1 MSVQMPQ
8 HHTPPHEAV
17 AGTAGVASSAYPLAT
32 EAALDILRQGGSAVD
47 AAIAAGAVL
56 TVIMPTAGALGGDV
70 FFLVSDADGDVR
82 AVNGS
87 GAAPLAATR
96 DLYADMGAIPKA
108 GWRASTVPG
117 MVDGW
122 RVAHDRWGKLPW
134 NRLFEAAINY
144 ANDGFVVS
152 PSLSFR
158 FSMGAE
164 TFREFPETSRIF
176 LAEGRPPE
184 AGEILKQPDLANT
197 FLAIRDD
204 GPDVFYEGSIARAIV
219 EASSR
224 RDGLFSFDD
233 FARHASAEPEPI
245 QVAYRD
251 TTVYGQPPVSQG
263 VILLMALGTLGEFDL
278 TNSGPGTADT
288 VHLQVE
294 AIKQGFAD
302 RVTYLGDPEFVDVP
316 IGKMLSDAESRRR
329 AAAIELSRRSNVLL
343 EPAHADTTSLVT
355 ADGHGN
361 IVAYIHS
368 LYAGSGVV
376 VPGTGIMMNNR
387 ALGFSLD
394 PDSPNVIAPGKRP
407 VHTLNQ
413 ALVRKGD
420 DVYAIGTP
428 GANLQVQHNLQVIC
442 NLVDFDLKLQAAV
455 DAPRWSM
462 GDQMRIGDDQLMIED
477 RFGADVIENLGERG
491 HNMVTAPAWQVGGG
505 IQVARINRRTGVLW
519 AARDPRRAT
528 NLASAI

>member
-17 AGTAGVASSAYPLAT
+17 AGTRGVASSAYPLAT
-32 EAALDILRQGGSAVD
+32 EAALEILRKGGSAVD

-56 TVIMPTAGALGGDV
+56 TVVMPTAGALGGDV
-70 FFLVSDADGDVR
+70 FFLVSGASGEVR

-87 GAAPLAATR
+87 GAAPLAATHE
-96 DLYADMGAIPKA
+96 LYAGMGSIPDA

-122 RVAHDRWGKLPW
+122 RAAHDRWGKLPW
-134 NRLFEAAINY
+134 RDLFEAAIHY
-144 ANDGFVVS
+144 AAEGFVVT
-152 PSLSFR
+152 PSLHQR
-158 FSMGAE
+158 FAMGADK
-164 TFREFPETSRIF
+164 FRQFPETARIF
-176 LAEGRPPE
+176 LAEGHPPE

-197 FLAIRDD
+197 FLTIAEE
-204 GPDVFYEGSIARAIV
+204 GPDAFYEGPIARAIV
-219 EASSR
+219 EASAR
-224 RDGLFSFDD
+224 RDGLFSYED
-233 FARHASAEPEPI
+233 FARHTTPEPEPI
-245 QVAYRD
+245 SVQYRD

-263 VILLMALGTLGEFDL
+263 IILLMALGALNEFDL
-278 TNSGPGTADT
+278 AAHGPGTADT

-302 RVTYLGDPEFVDVP
+302 RVANLGDPDHVDVP
-316 IGKMLSDAESRRR
+316 IAHMLSAEESRRR
-329 AAAIELSRRSNVLL
+329 ARGIDPARRSNILF

-355 ADGHGN
+355 ADAEGN
-361 IVAYIHS
+361 LVSYIHS

-387 ALGFSLD
+387 LCGFSLD
-394 PDSPNVIAPGKRP
+394 PASPNVLAGGKRP

-413 ALVRKGD
+413 VLVQRGD
-420 DVYAIGTP
+420 DVFAVCTP
-428 GANLQVQHNLQVIC
+428 GANLQVQHNLQVISQ
-442 NLVDFDLKLQAAV
+442 LVDFGADMQAAV

-462 GDQMRIGDDQLMIED
+462 GDQMVIGDDQLMVED
-477 RFGADVIENLGERG
+477 RFGADVIDDLARRG
-491 HNMVTAPAWQVGGG
+491 HNTVTAPAWQVGGG
-505 IQVARINRRTGVLW
+505 IQVARINRRSGALY

>member
-17 AGTAGVASSAYPLAT
+17 AGTGGVASSAYPLAT
-32 EAALDILRQGGSAVD
+32 EAAIEILRQGGSAVD

-56 TVIMPTAGALGGDV
+56 TVVMPTAGALGGDV
-70 FFLVSDADGDVR
+70 FFLVSDSDGDVR

-87 GAAPLAATR
+87 GAAPMAATR
-96 DLYADMGAIPKA
+96 EIYAEMGAIPEA

-122 RVAHDRWGKLPW
+122 RAAHDRWGKLPW
-134 NRLFEAAINY
+134 DRLFEAAIHY
-144 ANDGFVVS
+144 ASDGFVVS
-152 PSLSFR
+152 PSLEFR
-158 FSMGAE
+158 FAMGAD
-164 TFREFPETSRIF
+164 TFREFPETSSIF
-176 LAEGRPPE
+176 LADGRPPQ
-184 AGEILKQPDLANT
+184 AGTILQQLDLANT

-204 GPDVFYEGSIARAIV
+204 GPDVFYEGQIARAIV
-219 EASSR
+219 EAFSR
-224 RDGLFSFDD
+224 QDGLFAYED
-233 FARHASAEPEPI
+233 FARHTTVEPDPI
-245 QVAYRD
+245 QVSYRD

-263 VILLMALGTLGEFDL
+263 VILLMALGTLNEFDL
-278 TNSGPGTADT
+278 AATGPGTADT

-302 RVTYLGDPEFVDVP
+302 RVTYLGDPDFVDVP
-316 IGKMLSDAESRRR
+316 IEQMLSLAESKRRS
-329 AAAIELSRRSNVLL
+329 AAIDMARRSDVLL

-355 ADGHGN
+355 ADADGN

-394 PDSPNVIAPGKRP
+394 PASPNVIAPGKRP

-420 DVYAIGTP
+420 DVYAICTP

-442 NLVDFDLKLQAAV
+442 NLIDFDLKLQAAV

-462 GDQMRIGDDQLMIED
+462 GDQMRIGDGQLMIED
-477 RFGADVIENLGERG
+477 RFGADVIDDLSRRG

-505 IQVARINRRTGVLW
+505 IQAARINRRNGILW

>member
-1 MSVQMPQ
+1 MSLQMPQ

-17 AGTAGVASSAYPLAT
+17 AGTRGVASSAYPLAT
-32 EAALDILRQGGSAVD
+32 EAALDILRRGGSAVD

-56 TVIMPTAGALGGDV
+56 TVVMPTAGALGGDV

-87 GAAPLAATR
+87 GAAPQAATR
-96 DLYADMGAIPKA
+96 ELYAEMGEIPDA

-122 RVAHDRWGKLPW
+122 QAAHRRWGKLPW
-134 NRLFEAAINY
+134 NELFEAAIHY
-144 ANDGFVVS
+144 SNDGFVVS
-152 PSLSFR
+152 PSLQMR
-158 FSMGAE
+158 FTMGAE
-164 TFREFPETSRIF
+164 KFRQFPETARIF

-204 GPDVFYEGSIARAIV
+204 GPDVFYEGEIARAIV
-219 EASSR
+219 QASSR
-224 RDGLFSFDD
+224 QDGLFALDD
-233 FARHASAEPEPI
+233 FARHATVEPEPI
-245 QVAYRD
+245 QVSYRD

-263 VILLMALGTLGEFDL
+263 IILLMALGTLNEMDL
-278 TNSGPGTADT
+278 AATGPGTAET

-302 RVTYLGDPEFVDVP
+302 RVSYLGDPEFVDVP
-316 IGKMLSDAESRRR
+316 RGAMLSVAESRRR
-329 AAAIELSRRSNVLL
+329 ASAIDPARRSNVLL

-355 ADGHGN
+355 ADGDGN

-376 VPGTGIMMNNR
+376 VPGTGIMLNNR

-394 PDSPNVIAPGKRP
+394 PSSPNVLAPGKRP

-413 ALVRKGD
+413 ALVKRGD
-420 DVYAIGTP
+420 DVYAICTP

-442 NLVDFDLKLQAAV
+442 NLIDFGMMLQGAV

-477 RFGADVIENLGERG
+477 RYGADVIDDLGRRG

-505 IQVARINRRTGVLW
+505 IQAARINRRNGVLW